1 MESERKNFFEE
12 TRDLATKYVDDR
24 VLLIKLQAAEKA
36 ASFSSMLFKALIVGT
51 ISFFIISMIS
61 FLAGYYLSVWMG
73 SFFYG
78 FGLLIII
85 YAILLVVLLYVHKKY
100 LHKTITDKMI
110 ELFFKNPE
118 VTHEQ

>member
-1 MESERKNFFEE
+1 MENERKNFFEE
-12 TRDLATKYVDDR
+12 TRELATKYVDDR

-36 ASFSSMLFKALIVGT
+36 ATFSSLLFKGLFVAT
-51 ISFFIISMIS
+51 ISFFIISILS

-78 FGLLIII
+78 FGVLVII
-85 YAILLVVLLYVHKKY
+85 YVILLVALLYAHKKY

-118 VTHEQ
+118 ATHEQ